1 MEKVKFKQLQ
11 ALKGRAYAAFAKG
24 ERLEVPEQDASRL
37 DPISLA
43 FVGDAYYALYL
54 RRRLVQTG
62 IPNVQVLH
70 LLASEFVSAKAQA
83 YVYRHIKE
91 TLDETE
97 ASVCQRARNAY
108 SQAPKSASVAEY
120 HDSTALEALVGY
132 LIMAEKSVRL
142 DGLMDEI
149 YKFTKEYCA
158 IKHGEKV

>member
-120 HDSTALEALVGY
+120 HDSTALEALVGESRPPRRAY
-132 LIMAEKSVRL
+132 
-142 DGLMDEI
+142 G
-149 YKFTKEYCA
+149 
-158 IKHGEKV
+158 

>member
-70 LLASEFVSAKAQA
+70 LLASEFVSAKA
-83 YVYRHIKE
+83 RRR
-91 TLDETE
+91 
-97 ASVCQRARNAY
+97 RARP
-108 SQAPKSASVAEY
+108 SPSIT
-120 HDSTALEALVGY
+120 TARRW
-132 LIMAEKSVRL
+132 KPWW
-142 DGLMDEI
+142 D
-149 YKFTKEYCA
+149 T
-158 IKHGEKV
+158 

>member
-1 MEKVKFKQLQ
+1 M
-11 ALKGRAYAAFAKG
+11 
-24 ERLEVPEQDASRL
+24 PEQDASRL

-54 RRRLVQTG
+54 RRRLVQTD

-97 ASVCQRARNAY
+97 ASASGPAMPIHRRRRARP
-108 SQAPKSASVAEY
+108 SPSIT
-120 HDSTALEALVGY
+120 TARRW
-132 LIMAEKSVRL
+132 KPWW
-142 DGLMDEI
+142 D
-149 YKFTKEYCA
+149 T
-158 IKHGEKV
+158 

>member
-1 MEKVKFKQLQ
+1 MKFKQLQ

-97 ASVCQRARNAY
+97 ASVCQRARNA
-108 SQAPKSASVAEY
+108 
-120 HDSTALEALVGY
+120 
-132 LIMAEKSVRL
+132 
-142 DGLMDEI
+142 
-149 YKFTKEYCA
+149 
-158 IKHGEKV
+158 